1 MGALRILMPS
11 RTAAAALLLAAG
23 VLIGTIT
30 DVVPER
36 TAPRIGDY
44 WILSGD
50 FHVHA
55 FPGDG
60 LLPPSETVREA
71 RRAGLDVIAVT
82 NHTGTLAA
90 RMAHQMNDDEG
101 PMTIVGQ
108 EVTNARY
115 HLIAVGLTSPI
126 DADQPAAAAI
136 AAIHAQGGVAI
147 AAHPGRIYWAAYDPA
162 LPTLDGTEIAHPQI
176 HRDRVSGPDFAQFH
190 ERTRAR
196 NPGVAAIGSS
206 DFHGSPELG
215 RCRTY
220 LLVRERTE
228 AGVLDAIRNGRTVAV
243 DANDVLY
250 GDPEWVRLVAAHR
263 PAGRVAPGLWARLGT
278 VFAWL
283 GGLGLLL
290 FPVSRSASAALLTA
304 R

>member
-1 MGALRILMPS
+1 MSWP
-11 RTAAAALLLAAG
+11 TAASAMLLAIGA
-23 VLIGTIT
+23 LIGTLT
-30 DVVPER
+30 DVTPAR
-36 TAPRIGDY
+36 TASRSGDY
-44 WILSGD
+44 WILAGD

-55 FPGDG
+55 LPGDG
-60 LLPPSETVREA
+60 WLPPSQVRREA
-71 RRAGLDVIAVT
+71 RRAGLDVVAVT

-90 RMAHQMNDDEG
+90 RAAHQMNDGEA
-101 PMTIVGQ
+101 PLMMVGQ

-115 HLIAVGLTSPI
+115 HLIAVGVTSPV
-126 DADQPAAAAI
+126 DADQPAASAI

-147 AAHPGRIYWAAYDPA
+147 AAHPGQIYWDAYDPA

-176 HRDRVSGPDFAQFH
+176 HRDRVSGPDFAEFH
-190 ERTRAR
+190 QRARAR
-196 NPGVAAIGSS
+196 NPDVAAIGSS

-228 AGVLDAIRNGRTVAV
+228 AGVLEAIRNGRTVAV

-263 PAGRVAPGLWARLGT
+263 PAGRLAPGTWARLGT

-290 FPVSRSASAALLTA
+290 FPVSRNAPAASL
-304 R
+304 RVR

>member
-1 MGALRILMPS
+1 MSGPFAGAV
-11 RTAAAALLLAAG
+11 LLVAAG
-23 VLIGTIT
+23 VLIGTVT
-30 DVVPER
+30 DVTPAR
-36 TAPRIGDY
+36 TGTRSGDY
-44 WILSGD
+44 WILAGD

-60 LLPPSETVREA
+60 LLLPSEVRREA
-71 RRAGLDVIAVT
+71 RRAGLDVVAVT

-90 RMAHQMNDDEG
+90 RLAHQLNDGEA
-101 PMTIVGQ
+101 PLMIVGQ

-115 HLIAVGLTSPI
+115 HLIAVGITAPI

-147 AAHPGRIYWAAYDPA
+147 AAHPGQIYWADYDPA

-176 HRDRVSGPDFAQFH
+176 HRDRVSGPDYAEFH
-190 ERTRAR
+190 QRARAR

-250 GDPEWVRLVAAHR
+250 GEPEWVRLVEAHR
-263 PAGRVAPGLWARLGT
+263 PAGRVVPVIWGRLGT

-290 FPVSRSASAALLTA
+290 FRA